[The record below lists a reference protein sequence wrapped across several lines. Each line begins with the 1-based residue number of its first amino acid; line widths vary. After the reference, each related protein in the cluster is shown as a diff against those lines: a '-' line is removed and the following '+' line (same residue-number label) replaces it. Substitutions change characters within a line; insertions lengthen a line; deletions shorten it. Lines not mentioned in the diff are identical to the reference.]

1 MTTTLVLGAGGTVG
15 LAYHA
20 GVLKA
25 LHEVAGIE
33 AADADLLIG
42 TSAGSAASAYLR
54 SGYTSDDLWRMALG
68 THETLVGLTDGELE
82 ERRRALFTR
91 NWTSP
96 TELLRLGIGT
106 SYAVL
111 RMAGLAPALPLP
123 HSVRHRFPAGLFTMA
138 SAEAELGEQLVT
150 EWPEKPMWLCSY
162 DLVRRERVVIGNDT
176 ETTLDVPRAVLA
188 SCAIPGMYRP
198 VRDGRRVLVDGGVT
212 STTNLDLVAP
222 RRPGLVIA
230 VAPMA
235 YETNETQR
243 TADQLTRRRPAR
255 ALSREARRVR
265 EAGHALVILRPSR
278 EEVRAHGRNFMRMDT
293 SEAIARLAYE
303 CAARTLQ
310 GRLIA
315 HAA

>member
-25 LHEVAGIE
+25 LSDVAGIE
-33 AADADLLIG
+33 ASDADLLIG
-42 TSAGSAASAYLR
+42 TSAGSAAAAFLR
-54 SGYTSDDLWRMALG
+54 SGYSSDDLWHMALG
-68 THETLVGLTDGELE
+68 THETLAGLTDDDLG

-96 TELLRLGIGT
+96 AELIRLGVGT
-106 SYAVL
+106 SYAML

-123 HSVRHRFPAGLFTMA
+123 RSVKHRFPAGLFTMA
-138 SAEAELGEQLVT
+138 SAEEELGEQLAT
-150 EWPEKPMWLCSY
+150 EWPARPMWLCAY
-162 DLVRRERVVIGNDT
+162 DLVRRERVVLGNGS
-176 ETTLDVPRAVLA
+176 ETSLNVPRAVLA

-198 VRDGRRVLVDGGVT
+198 VRDRRRVLVDGGVT

-222 RRPGLVIA
+222 RRPGLVIV

-235 YETNETQR
+235 YEPGESHR
-243 TADQLTRRRPAR
+243 PADQLTRRRAAKALAR
-255 ALSREARRVR
+255 ETRCARET
-265 EAGHALVILRPSR
+265 GHKLVILRPCR
-278 EEVRAHGRNFMRMDT
+278 EEVRAHGRNFMRMDA